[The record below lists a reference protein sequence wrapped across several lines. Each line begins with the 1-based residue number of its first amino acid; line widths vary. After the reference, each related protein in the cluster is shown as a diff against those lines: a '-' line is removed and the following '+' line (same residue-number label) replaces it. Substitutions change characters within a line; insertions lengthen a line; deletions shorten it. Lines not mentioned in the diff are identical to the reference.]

1 LEQTKVQI
9 GFICLMKK
17 IEKKLKAVQD
27 DNPVYQVIEAG
38 KEIEQPTEEVARKKK
53 QERYS

>member
-1 LEQTKVQI
+1 
-9 GFICLMKK
+9 MKK

-53 QERYS
+53 QERYSWIKNIIKC